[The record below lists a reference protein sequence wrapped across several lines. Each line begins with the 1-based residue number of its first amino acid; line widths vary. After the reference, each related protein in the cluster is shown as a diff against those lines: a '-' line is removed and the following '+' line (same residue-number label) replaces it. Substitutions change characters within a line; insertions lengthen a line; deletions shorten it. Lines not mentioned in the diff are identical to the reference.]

1 MVGQIFYDDKDYS
14 VKAEWCNNNNCHIE
28 EITPDARGRRFTIVQ
43 NVVDKKSNRIAEL
56 KTLLQKYKED
66 VEQVELFGMERSDY
80 EEKKKLCADFIIELR
95 ELEKNA

>member
-28 EITPDARGRRFTIVQ
+28 EITPDTRGRRFTIVQ

-95 ELEKNA
+95 NLEKNV